1 MFNLLYLAAYGMQV
15 APSQSSAAGTLN
27 LLKVFQSAPW
37 IYSILFILST
47 AALAIGIY
55 SLFTLR
61 EKKMMPEEFI
71 QQIRGLLSEKRYET
85 ALSLCQQN
93 NHFSSKV
100 LSCAVYA
107 HNGGAQAMIETME
120 AQGRRSSNSLW
131 QQVSILNEIAFIS
144 PMLGLL
150 GTVLGLFFA
159 FYDSSQSSESLAG
172 IFDGL
177 GIAIG
182 TTVAGLIVAILAM
195 SLSSIIRFRIVGLMN
210 TIETELLSLLSPL
223 DLEFSKKE
231 RS

>member
-1 MFNLLYLAAYGMQV
+1 
-15 APSQSSAAGTLN
+15 
-27 LLKVFQSAPW
+27 
-37 IYSILFILST
+37 
-47 AALAIGIY
+47 
-55 SLFTLR
+55 
-61 EKKMMPEEFI
+61 
-71 QQIRGLLSEKRYET
+71 
-85 ALSLCQQN
+85 
-93 NHFSSKV
+93 
-100 LSCAVYA
+100 
-107 HNGGAQAMIETME
+107 MIETME